1 MADFFEL
8 SGEKNDPYSEI
19 PTEIREMSKEFFF
32 EERAGSIV

>member
-19 PTEIREMSKEFFF
+19 PTEIMEMSKEFFLKSG
-32 EERAGSIV
+32 RAV